1 MTGLEMWSGSFSG
14 RSCNFVGPYKGVALK
29 LIKSL
34 ERQPQLLRSD
44 MSSYHSVKRWLLISK
59 TCLFIKVQKV
69 NMWMENL
76 LLKCFFMVKIVLC
89 CSAATISYGYSN
101 KWVAFL
107 NLPLKE
113 PMDKAITLIIINKQ
127 YLSHPA

>member
-44 MSSYHSVKRWLLISK
+44 MSSYHSVKR
-59 TCLFIKVQKV
+59 
-69 NMWMENL
+69 
-76 LLKCFFMVKIVLC
+76 
-89 CSAATISYGYSN
+89 
-101 KWVAFL
+101 
-107 NLPLKE
+107 
-113 PMDKAITLIIINKQ
+113 
-127 YLSHPA
+127 